1 LVAAA
6 TVRPADH
13 HLPSTHLAASAAA
26 SAAAEFRPVER
37 GSVAGQLY
45 TQVAKVAAQQK
56 QKDKQDKYR
65 RERAASLEKLR
76 TSGEADKLLQRA
88 GISTI
93 GEQLR
98 KQQQEEVDRVARA
111 ERWALNRGLAA
122 ESVPCLPADLWALIF
137 RIRKVEREQSRAWV
151 EWADRKLMKLVAVW
165 FRTGGQRSS
174 KWLGTL
180 MGKNGGISFA
190 STDAMEDR
198 FRPWCNAILR
208 PGEENSPVHFAGAE
222 GAPARFVDVYVH
234 MLSMM
239 NYAGFH
245 DVIGRLKRILR
256 TFARCLQPGSN
267 VPKYI
272 PGPPDSDD
280 ESDTWTAEVPEPGVQ
295 PPRPTEKYVTPV
307 IRGEQMLPRAARTL
321 QHQYRASHEYTT
333 LPRSRNDVGPSLVLW
348 NDVGEVSEQ
357 NGVGPT
363 QLRHSIGVGELLRYF
378 SDTVSEQYRSR
389 RGAPILLR
397 HHVGVGEV
405 LRYHSDTVSEQ
416 YRSRRGAPIR
426 CRSRIG
432 AKYQ

>member
-1 LVAAA
+1 MGSGNHATIPLAAPPPPPHPPPPTPTANGAWVPPPLRTGWGIRRGRAHVGHILWEPYVVEWHRRDRDGERQLTWDQFVLWMDDVEPLMAAA
-6 TVRPADH
+6 TVRPTDH
-13 HLPSTHLAASAAA
+13 HPLLPPTHLAASAAA

-37 GSVAGQLY
+37 GSVAVQLY

-56 QKDKQDKYR
+56 QQDKQDKYR

-88 GISTI
+88 GINSI

-111 ERWALNRGLAA
+111 ERWVLNRGLAA

-137 RIRKVEREQSRAWV
+137 RHRKVEREQSRAWV
-151 EWADRKLMKLVAVW
+151 EWADRKLMQLVAIW

-245 DVIGRLKRILR
+245 DVIGRLKKILR

-272 PGPPDSDD
+272 PGPPDSED

-307 IRGEQMLPRAARTL
+307 FRGEQHLPRAARML
-321 QHQYRASHEYTT
+321 QHQYH
-333 LPRSRNDVGPSLVLW
+333 
-348 NDVGEVSEQ
+348 Q
-357 NGVGPT
+357 
-363 QLRHSIGVGELLRYF
+363 SI
-378 SDTVSEQYRSR
+378 QYRR
-389 RGAPILLR
+389 EAVTENG
-397 HHVGVGEV
+397 G
-405 LRYHSDTVSEQ
+405 Q
-416 YRSRRGAPIR
+416 
-426 CRSRIG
+426 
-432 AKYQ
+432 